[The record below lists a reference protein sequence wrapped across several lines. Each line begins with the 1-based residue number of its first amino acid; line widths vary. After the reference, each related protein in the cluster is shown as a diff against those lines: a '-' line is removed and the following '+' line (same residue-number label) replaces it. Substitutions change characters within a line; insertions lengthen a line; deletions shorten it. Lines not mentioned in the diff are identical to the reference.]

1 MKLVLAYTDGA
12 KDLATKLEKYIESLD
27 KVELI
32 KINKNDVFELST
44 DAVNIVLE
52 APTENRAIIIDD
64 FGIAPFMVTA
74 KQKYIITS
82 ETNDEH
88 TAYMTRDH
96 NNANIV
102 TLGYKIVGESVA
114 LSIADRFINH
124 DYAGGRHQIRIDMLN
139 KL

>member
-12 KDLATKLEKYIESLD
+12 KSLADALEKYISTID
-27 KVELI
+27 KVDLEI
-32 KINKNDVFELST
+32 INNNDVFDLST
-44 DAVNIVLE
+44 KAVEKVLE
-52 APTENRAIIIDD
+52 NPSEIRAIIIDD
-64 FGIAPFMVTA
+64 YGIAPFMVTA
-74 KQKYIITS
+74 KHKYIITS

-102 TLGYKIVGESVA
+102 TMGYEIVGEKVA

>member
-12 KDLATKLEKYIESLD
+12 KSLADALEKYISTID
-27 KVELI
+27 KVDLEI
-32 KINKNDVFELST
+32 INNNDVFYLST
-44 DAVNIVLE
+44 EAVEKVLE
-52 APTENRAIIIDD
+52 NPSEIRAIIIDD
-64 FGIAPFMVTA
+64 YGIAPFMVTA
-74 KQKYIITS
+74 KHKYIITS

-102 TLGYKIVGESVA
+102 TMGYEIVGEKVA

>member
-1 MKLVLAYTDGA
+1 MKFVLAYTSGA
-12 KDLATKLEKYIESLD
+12 KDLAKHLEDYMNSLENVD
-27 KVELI
+27 LKVI
-32 KINKNDVFELST
+32 TNDDVFALST
-44 DAVNIVLE
+44 EAAEFVLE
-52 APTENRAIIIDD
+52 APKENRAIIIDD

-74 KQKYIITS
+74 KHKYIITS

-96 NNANIV
+96 NNANVV
-102 TLGYKIVGESVA
+102 TLGYKLIGEAVA

>member
-12 KDLATKLEKYIESLD
+12 KSLADALEKYISTID
-27 KVELI
+27 KVDLEI
-32 KINKNDVFELST
+32 INNNDVFDLST
-44 DAVNIVLE
+44 EAVEKVLE
-52 APTENRAIIIDD
+52 NPSEIRAIIIDD
-64 FGIAPFMVTA
+64 YGIAPFMVTA
-74 KQKYIITS
+74 KHKYIITS

-102 TLGYKIVGESVA
+102 TMGYEIVGEKVA

>member
-12 KDLATKLEKYIESLD
+12 KNLAEALEKYIKTIDNVDLE
-27 KVELI
+27 V
-32 KINKNDVFELST
+32 INNNDVFDLST
-44 DAVNIVLE
+44 EAVEKVLE
-52 APTENRAIIIDD
+52 NPSEIRAIIIDD
-64 FGIAPFMVTA
+64 YGIAPFMVTA
-74 KQKYIITS
+74 KHKYIITS

-102 TLGYKIVGESVA
+102 TLGYEVVGEKVA